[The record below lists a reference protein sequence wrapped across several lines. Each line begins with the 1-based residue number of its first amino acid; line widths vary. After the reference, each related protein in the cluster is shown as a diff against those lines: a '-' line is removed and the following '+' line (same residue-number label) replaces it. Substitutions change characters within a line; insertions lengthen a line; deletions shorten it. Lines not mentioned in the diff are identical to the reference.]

1 MKLNSDLKKSLA
13 AYTADL
19 KGDISITLQ
28 KGSHKKRDDLVTFL
42 SDVCSV
48 SSRLNL
54 QENDN
59 LPGAKSPLSF
69 TLSHNGIDS
78 GIAFSGIP
86 AGHEFNTFVLAIL
99 QLGGSDLKLDE
110 NIKSVISSIDDKL
123 NFEVFISLS
132 KSACNCSLI

>member
-1 MKLNSDLKKSLA
+1 MKLSSDLKKSLA

-54 QENDN
+54 QEDDISV
-59 LPGAKSPLSF
+59 AKSPLSF
-69 TLSHNGIDS
+69 TLSHDGIDS

-110 NIKSVISSIDDKL
+110 SIKSVISSIDL
-123 NFEVFISLS
+123 
-132 KSACNCSLI
+132 SLIHI

>member
-1 MKLNSDLKKSLA
+1 MKLSSDLKKSLA

-28 KGSHKKRDDLVTFL
+28 KGSHNKRDDLVTFL

-59 LPGAKSPLSF
+59 FHYKVSNRFIVQTFLLEIGKF
-69 TLSHNGIDS
+69 K
-78 GIAFSGIP
+78 IAL
-86 AGHEFNTFVLAIL
+86 NTKWHHKIMFLC
-99 QLGGSDLKLDE
+99 GE
-110 NIKSVISSIDDKL
+110 
-123 NFEVFISLS
+123 
-132 KSACNCSLI
+132 

>member
-1 MKLNSDLKKSLA
+1 MKLSSDLKKSLA

-54 QENDN
+54 QEDDN

-69 TLSHNGIDS
+69 TLSHDGIDS

-99 QLGGSDLKLDE
+99 QLGGSDLKL
-110 NIKSVISSIDDKL
+110 
-123 NFEVFISLS
+123 
-132 KSACNCSLI
+132 SLIHI